1 MTRDNKNS
9 VAATL
14 LQKIKSIQDQNQYRS
29 KNDMEI
35 NKYYKIVNAQYGK
48 NRFKNTSATITI
60 EEDDE
65 LYDLILPS
73 KFKFSDD
80 ECQSLIKY
88 FEIGVIE
95 KRNKSEFDLRK
106 YEEPS
111 KKDT

>member
-35 NKYYKIVNAQYGK
+35 NKYYKIKDAKYGK
-48 NRFKNTSATITI
+48 NRFGNTSATITI

-80 ECQSLIKY
+80 ECEALIKY

-95 KRNKSEFDLRK
+95 KRKEREFDFRE
-106 YEEPS
+106 YEESS

>member
-14 LQKIKSIQDQNQYRS
+14 LQKIKSIQDQNPYKS
-29 KNDMEI
+29 INDMEI
-35 NKYYKIVNAQYGK
+35 NKYYKIKNAKYGI
-48 NRFKNTSATITI
+48 NMFKSTSATITI
-60 EEDDE
+60 EEDGE

-80 ECQSLIKY
+80 ECEALIKY

-95 KRNKSEFDLRK
+95 KRKKSEFDFRE
-106 YEEPS
+106 YEIS
-111 KKDT
+111 SDKDT